1 MNKLLNKLNS
11 KMIFSSYS
19 DSLVYFVEDLD
30 SISED
35 DFIKLGHY
43 AVSDGITMIDFKD
56 NTQDDISNMY
66 GVKSWSPREFSNL
79 ADFYSEINFYDDK
92 VNEEQ
97 IISFFDV
104 FLDRDIY
111 DNPRIFIDSNGVT
124 IKCENCFPGYKGLID
139 GIEYEVV
146 DDFLIYERIA
156 KMMSGDGDIDLRKL
170 CTTLVTD
177 MSYLFSESEFN
188 QSIESWD
195 VSNVLDM
202 SGMFK
207 NSKFNQPIENW
218 DVSKVINMEGM
229 FAGSAFNQPIG
240 KWDVSN
246 VIDMSYMFLESK
258 FKQSIEN
265 WKINKSV
272 DIDSMF

>member
-11 KMIFSSYS
+11 KMIFSCYS

-79 ADFYSEINFYDDK
+79 GDFYSEINFYDDE
-92 VNEEQ
+92 VSEEQ

-111 DNPRIFIDSNGVT
+111 ANPRIFIAANGVT
-124 IKCENCFPGYKGLID
+124 IKCENCFPGYKGLLD

-156 KMMSGDGDIDLRKL
+156 KMMSGVGDIDLRKL